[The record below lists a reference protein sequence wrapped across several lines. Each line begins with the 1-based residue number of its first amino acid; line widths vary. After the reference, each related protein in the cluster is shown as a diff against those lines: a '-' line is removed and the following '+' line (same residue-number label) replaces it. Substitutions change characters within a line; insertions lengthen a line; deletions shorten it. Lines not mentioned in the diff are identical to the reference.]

1 MVAMTVGVDIAKSV
15 FQVHGVDSSG
25 RTMVRRRLS
34 RGRLLDVFAQLPPCR
49 IGMEAC
55 ASAHHWARELKIRK
69 LRKVRLGHD
78 VRLIPPQYVKPYVKR
93 NKTDAADAEAI
104 CEAVSRPN
112 MRFVPIKTVD
122 QQAVLA
128 LHRARSLL
136 VRQRTQLANAIRGL
150 LGEFGIIVP
159 KGIRRLTE
167 LRERAAGAASD
178 SLPDEAR
185 SAVSL
190 LFRQLEATQDRIGA
204 VEAGILAWHAR
215 SEVSQRLVTAPGI
228 GPITAT
234 ALVAAVGDARQF
246 TSARGFAAWLGLTP
260 RVTASGGKEK
270 LGKIS
275 KGWRPLSADL
285 ADPRRPR
292 PGRRAAAAIGG
303 ATALAACAGR
313 APPRERRGDG
323 PCAQDRP
330 SRVGNADPPGGL
342 AGTRPRGRG
351 VAGRRPNSAAPTCR
365 GEGS

>member
-1 MVAMTVGVDIAKSV
+1 MATVTVGLDLAKSV
-15 FQVHGVDSSG
+15 FQVHGVDSGG
-25 RTMVRRRLS
+25 RTILRRRLS
-34 RGRLLDVFAQLPPCR
+34 RGRLLDFFRQLPPCR

-55 ASAHHWARELKIRK
+55 ASAHHWARQL
-69 LRKVRLGHD
+69 VHLGHD

-128 LHRARSLL
+128 LHRARALL

-150 LGEFGIIVP
+150 LGEFGIVVP
-159 KGIRRLTE
+159 KGIRRLAE
-167 LRERAAGAASD
+167 LRVRAADTAPDG
-178 SLPDEAR
+178 LPDEAR
-185 SAVSL
+185 SAVTL
-190 LFRQLEATQDRIGA
+190 LFRQLEVTRDRIGA

-215 SEVSQRLVTAPGI
+215 SEVSQRLATAPGI

-246 TSARGFAAWLGLTP
+246 ASARRFAAWLGLTP

-275 KGWRPLSADL
+275 KAGDRYLRTLLIHGARGLVAVLHRPSVMPRPWLL
-285 ADPRRPR
+285 ALVGRRPVNV
-292 PGRRAAAAIGG
+292 A
-303 ATALAACAGR
+303 ATALAHKTARAVWAMLTRQEAWR
-313 APPRERRGDG
+313 APVR
-323 PCAQDRP
+323 
-330 SRVGNADPPGGL
+330 
-342 AGTRPRGRG
+342 T
-351 VAGRRPNSAAPTCR
+351 AAA
-365 GEGS
+365 